1 MKNYLPIICL
11 CLCLTACFESKEDKK
26 FINEKITQFLDMN
39 KIAQSTPRIA
49 LAMPLAKMQEYQ
61 GELKK
66 LKLGSACKALQEEL

>member
-39 KIAQSTPRIA
+39 KIAQSTPRI
-49 LAMPLAKMQEYQ
+49 PL
-61 GELKK
+61 LKNIILQDK
-66 LKLGSACKALQEEL
+66 LFII